1 MLLYLQVKIICNDC
15 LQIKHADG
23 SEETKKFMKNRL
35 NISSHTK
42 WEEIVGYSRAVRI
55 GNIIEV
61 AGTTA
66 VDENG
71 QVVGINDPAE
81 QTRFIISKIEKALI
95 SAGASLNNVIKTRMF
110 VTNIADWEK
119 IGSAHGSF
127 FKEIKPAATMVE
139 VKSLISP
146 ELLVEI
152 EVTAVL
158 SE

>member
-1 MLLYLQVKIICNDC
+1 M
-15 LQIKHADG
+15 
-23 SEETKKFMKNRL
+23 TKRI
-35 NISSHTK
+35 NISSGTK
-42 WEEIVGYSRAVRI
+42 WEDIVGYSRAVRI

-71 QVVGINDPAE
+71 DIVGIGDPGE
-81 QTRFIISKIEKALI
+81 QTKFILSKIEKALT
-95 SAGASLNNVIKTRMF
+95 SAGATIEDVVRTRMF
-110 VTNIADWEK
+110 VTNIDDWEE
-119 IGSAHGSF
+119 IGEAHGIY
-127 FKEIKPAATMVE
+127 FKVIKPVATMVE

-152 EVTAVL
+152 EVTAIL

>member
-1 MLLYLQVKIICNDC
+1 M
-15 LQIKHADG
+15 
-23 SEETKKFMKNRL
+23 NRRI
-35 NISSHTK
+35 NISSGTK
-42 WEEIVGYSRAVRI
+42 WEDIVGYSRAVRI

-71 QVVGINDPAE
+71 QVVGPGDPGE
-81 QTRFIISKIEKALI
+81 QTNFILSKIERALT
-95 SAGASLNNVIKTRMF
+95 SAGATLNDVVRTRMF

-119 IGSAHGSF
+119 IGKVHGLY
-127 FKEIKPAATMVE
+127 FKDIKPAATMVE

-146 ELLVEI
+146 DLLVEI
-152 EVTAVL
+152 EATAIL